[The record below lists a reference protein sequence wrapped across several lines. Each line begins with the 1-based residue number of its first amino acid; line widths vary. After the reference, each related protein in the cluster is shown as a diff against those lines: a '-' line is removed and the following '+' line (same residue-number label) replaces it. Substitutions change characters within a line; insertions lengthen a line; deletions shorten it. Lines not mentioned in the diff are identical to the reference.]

1 MDIRDNVIDFIKEW
15 TSKTGIRQERI
26 LKWVGLHKPKY
37 YTWQKKYGKAN
48 EHNASIPR
56 DHWLDDQEKQTIIDF
71 HGKNPL
77 NGYRRLCYM
86 MIDQNV
92 IAVSP
97 TTVRNVLKSAG
108 LMDRAKPGNS
118 LKGTGFKQ
126 PSGPHKHWHTDI
138 TYINLGGTF
147 YYLSAILDGYSRYIV
162 HWELRESMKEEDVEM
177 IIQRALEKVPGVTPR
192 IITDNGPQYVSRD
205 FKIFVRSAGM
215 THVKTSPYYPQ
226 SNGKV
231 EAWHKSLKKET
242 IRPACPNDF
251 NEAMK
256 LITDYV
262 KHYNNER
269 LHSGIDYT
277 TPADK
282 ITGRSEHVLRQR
294 EKKLEYARAER
305 SCSRENKRAS
315 LALGM
320 DYENQKIIP
329 SNLNYESKFK
339 YTAV

>member
-1 MDIRDNVIDFIKEW
+1 MIDFIKEW

-97 TTVRNVLKSAG
+97 TTVRNVLKSSG

-162 HWELRESMKEEDVEM
+162 HICL
-177 IIQRALEKVPGVTPR
+177 
-192 IITDNGPQYVSRD
+192 
-205 FKIFVRSAGM
+205 
-215 THVKTSPYYPQ
+215 
-226 SNGKV
+226 
-231 EAWHKSLKKET
+231 
-242 IRPACPNDF
+242 
-251 NEAMK
+251 
-256 LITDYV
+256 
-262 KHYNNER
+262 
-269 LHSGIDYT
+269 
-277 TPADK
+277 
-282 ITGRSEHVLRQR
+282 HVLSVSYCRS
-294 EKKLEYARAER
+294 LPGFPAE
-305 SCSRENKRAS
+305 CSYNVRCKWYRKNAS
-315 LALGM
+315 FQQELPLWP
-320 DYENQKIIP
+320 Y
-329 SNLNYESKFK
+329 
-339 YTAV
+339 